1 MALSEEMSRGGG
13 STGTKGS
20 SSPVAKELDA
30 VIVNPPLRP
39 MESEK
44 FTMDSSSGPNRV
56 SKEVNPMIRVSSP
69 TSEPG
74 LRCATGVSG
83 SATISLKGSCDY
95 LSMDKISTK
104 GVSTSRIS
112 QFGGEDLEGPP
123 MDYAVCKVAQG
134 AISWDKRGV
143 SPLSSGGRVAI
154 NAMVGPSDKTIRGEK
169 SITSLAKGASNAPLM
184 VTESEEE
191 SDDNREV
198 DKEDLI
204 YRQALI
210 DKAMVHQ

>member
-1 MALSEEMSRGGG
+1 MSRGGG
-13 STGTKGS
+13 STRTKRS

-39 MESEK
+39 METEK
-44 FTMDSSSGPNRV
+44 IAMDSTSGPNRV
-56 SKEVNPMIRVSSP
+56 SNEVNPMIRVSSP

-83 SATISLKGSCDY
+83 STRIPLRGSCDY
-95 LSMDKISTK
+95 LSTDMVSTK
-104 GVSTSRIS
+104 GVYPSMIS
-112 QFGGEDLEGPP
+112 QFGDEDLEGSP
-123 MDYAVCKVAQG
+123 MDNFCNVAQG
-134 AISWDKRGV
+134 AISRDKRGV
-143 SPLSSGGRVAI
+143 SPLSSGLRVAI

-169 SITSLAKGASNAPLM
+169 SVTSPAKEASNAPLM

-210 DKAMVHQ
+210 NKAMVDQ